1 MRKVEPDS
9 ILPVS
14 LALQKIPDFFVNCG
28 YLNVI
33 AGVLKRKG
41 EQNWLIVGYDCSSM
55 NMEPVGVVF
64 GTRPEAI
71 KMAPVLFALEKAG
84 IPTKVIVSAQHRQM
98 LDQVLDLFEIKPDLD
113 LDVMMPNQSL
123 GELSSN
129 LIRKLDGVF
138 SEQKFSAILVHGDT
152 STTFCASL
160 SAFYH
165 KIPVGHVEAGLRT
178 RNIHSPWPE
187 EINRQLTG
195 RIATWHYAP
204 TEKARMNLMEE
215 SVPESSI
222 FITGNTVIDALLIV
236 SEKLDRDA
244 SLRERALDRLKDLD
258 PRILKSDQ
266 LVLITGHRR
275 ENFGSGFKN
284 FCEGLK
290 RLALA
295 NPDRQLLYPVHLN
308 PYVQNVVRSRLLGL
322 ENLHLCEPLQY
333 LEFIYLMKRAR
344 LIITDSGGIQEE
356 APALGVP
363 VLVTRDTTERP
374 EAIDAGT
381 ARLVGTDASRI
392 FEEAN
397 LLLSSKGEWQK
408 MSRAVNPFGDGSAA
422 VKIISHLKKALK

>member
-1 MRKVEPDS
+1 
-9 ILPVS
+9 
-14 LALQKIPDFFVNCG
+14 
-28 YLNVI
+28 
-33 AGVLKRKG
+33 
-41 EQNWLIVGYDCSSM
+41 
-55 NMEPVGVVF
+55 
-64 GTRPEAI
+64 
-71 KMAPVLFALEKAG
+71 MAPVLFALEKAG
-84 IPTKVIVSAQHRQM
+84 IPSKVIVSAQHRQM
-98 LDQVLDLFEIKPDLD
+98 LDQVLELFEIQPDLD

-138 SEQKFSAILVHGDT
+138 SQQKFSAILVHGDT

-204 TEKARMNLMEE
+204 TEKARMNLLEE
-215 SVPESSI
+215 SLVQNSVI
-222 FITGNTVIDALLIV
+222 VTGNTVIDALLII
-236 SEKLDRDA
+236 SEKLDHDKG
-244 SLRERALDRLKDLD
+244 LRQRALDRLKFFE
-258 PRILKSDQ
+258 PRVLNSEN

-275 ENFGSGFKN
+275 ENFGPGFKN
-284 FCEGLK
+284 FCDGLK
-290 RLALA
+290 RLALE
-295 NPDRQLLYPVHLN
+295 NPDIQMVYPVHLN
-308 PYVQNVVRSRLLGL
+308 PYVQNVVRSRLLGM

-356 APALGVP
+356 APALGIP

-397 LLLSSKGEWQK
+397 LLLSSKEEWQK
-408 MSRAVNPFGDGSAA
+408 MSKAVNPFGDGTAA
-422 VKIISHLKKALK
+422 TQIASHLKEALQ